1 MVVGGG
7 FEPPK
12 AMLADL
18 QSAPFSHS
26 GIPPVSLFNI
36 LPELRF
42 YNRQTIFFSIIFTD
56 ISQKTTDGGVSRP
69 ISRLA
74 ALASSGSI
82 AFRRDKRRGYKY
94 ALSRRSLGEDGS
106 PLFLLAKHDIAAR
119 SIRRLNHSFF
129 KHGVKWW
136 CGLTARMFCPCGTA
150 ARPHKRKFKSF
161 FGKCNYLRIT
171 DFMTSYLKNRYR

>member
-1 MVVGGG
+1 MSSQNLH
-7 FEPPK
+7 F
-12 AMLADL
+12 ADNL
-18 QSAPFSHS
+18 
-26 GIPPVSLFNI
+26 SLN
-36 LPELRF
+36 
-42 YNRQTIFFSIIFTD
+42 FTD

-119 SIRRLNHSFF
+119 SIRRLDHSFF

-136 CGLTARMFCPCGTA
+136 CGLTARTFCPCKTKSAKITFSKFNFLSLKNLREQMFFLFYGTA
-150 ARPHKRKFKSF
+150 VK
-161 FGKCNYLRIT
+161 NYGMSVENREISGIFSLL
-171 DFMTSYLKNRYR
+171 DLKNQ